1 MRNNSI
7 FIYLIVSAIVIPLLL
22 IGCKKKEDGAGKIII
37 TVKGSDTM
45 VNLSQK
51 WAEEYMKLNPNVS
64 IQVTGGGSGTGVAAL
79 LNKTTDLANSSRE
92 LKPSELEEAKA
103 KGVTPVVYEVAL
115 DGIAVIVHPK
125 SKVDNLTLKQV
136 SDIFAGKI
144 KNWKEVGGED
154 MPITLYGRENS
165 SGTYEFFKDHVL
177 GKDASGKQV
186 DYSPSTQVLQGTAAL
201 GEAVARDVKGIGYGG
216 VGYFAE
222 RNDIKIL
229 HIKKDEN
236 SPAISP
242 AENNTVNYDV
252 IWSGDYSISRYLY
265 CFTNGE
271 ASGKVKDFMDFIT
284 SEAGQNV
291 VKTMEYIPLPP
302 KK

>member
-1 MRNNSI
+1 MKREKI
-7 FIYLIVSAIVIPLLL
+7 LTYLLAVLVIVPMLF
-22 IGCKKKEDGAGKIII
+22 IGCKKKTDEVEKTVI
-37 TVKGSDTM
+37 TIKGSDTM

-51 WAEEYMKLNPNVS
+51 WAEEYMKLHPEVS

-79 LNKTTDLANSSRE
+79 LNKTTEIANSSRE
-92 LKPSELEEAKA
+92 LKSAELEDAKA
-103 KGVTPVVYEVAL
+103 KSVTPFTYQVAL
-115 DGIAVIVHPK
+115 DGIAVIVHPE
-125 SKVDNLTLKQV
+125 SKVDNLTIQQV
-136 SDIFAGKI
+136 SDIFSGKI
-144 KNWKEVGGED
+144 KNWKSVGGID

-177 GKDASGKQV
+177 GKVDGKQV
-186 DYSPSTQVLQGTAAL
+186 DYSTSTQVLQGTAAL
-201 GEAVARDVKGIGYGG
+201 GEAVARDKKGIGYGG

-222 RNDIKIL
+222 RNDVKIL

-236 SPAISP
+236 SIAISP
-242 AENNTVNYDV
+242 SENNKVNYDV

-271 ASGKVKDFMDFIT
+271 ATGKLKEFMDFIV
-284 SEAGQNV
+284 SQEGQDV
-291 VKTMEYIPLPP
+291 VRTMEYIPLPP